1 MLHCVQL
8 ANVVTSQG
16 NGWYEDVPCCVA
28 SLSKRVYLYVD
39 GNKEDEEELMAPM
52 LPASSGFNS
61 RGGALD
67 FDSLLQQAQ
76 RSISK
81 RGK

>member
-1 MLHCVQL
+1 MDDMKIHY
-8 ANVVTSQG
+8 VVWRCYQSVCI
-16 NGWYEDVPCCVA
+16 YI
-28 SLSKRVYLYVD
+28 YVD

-52 LPASSGFNS
+52 LPASSGYNS
-61 RGGALD
+61 RGGTLD

>member
-1 MLHCVQL
+1 MDGMKIYH
-8 ANVVTSQG
+8 VVWRCYQSVCT
-16 NGWYEDVPCCVA
+16 YI
-28 SLSKRVYLYVD
+28 YVD

-52 LPASSGFNS
+52 LPASSGYNS